1 MTAVAAPAPKPP
13 KTETQPALELRDV
26 RAAYGRIEVLHGVSL
41 VVPPGTVFALLGPN
55 GAGKSTTLKVAS
67 GRMTPTAGCVHVAG
81 SHVNGAAPEK
91 LVRAGVCSIPEGRGI
106 FPNLTVAENIRMM
119 TYRGSLSASDVQDRA
134 FARFPRLGER
144 RNQLAGTM
152 SGGEQQ
158 MLAMAR
164 ALATDPSLL
173 LLDEISM
180 GLAPLIVAELYEL
193 VGQLA
198 SEGISILVVEQF
210 ARTALAIA
218 DYAAIMVH
226 GRVTRVGQP
235 QDVTDEVSAAY
246 LGSGA

>member
-1 MTAVAAPAPKPP
+1 MTATLEPAAEAPVKA
-13 KTETQPALELRDV
+13 PALELRDV

-67 GRMTPTAGCVHVAG
+67 GRLTPTSGCVHVAG
-81 SHVNGAAPEK
+81 TNVNGAAPQK

-119 TYRGSLSASDVQDRA
+119 TYKGGLSASDVQDQA
-134 FARFPRLGER
+134 FTRFPRLGQR
-144 RNQLAGTM
+144 RTQVAGTL

-164 ALATDPSLL
+164 ALTTDPSLL

-198 SEGISILVVEQF
+198 SEGISILLVEQF

-226 GRVTRVGQP
+226 GQITRVGQP

-246 LGSGA
+246 LGSGAAD